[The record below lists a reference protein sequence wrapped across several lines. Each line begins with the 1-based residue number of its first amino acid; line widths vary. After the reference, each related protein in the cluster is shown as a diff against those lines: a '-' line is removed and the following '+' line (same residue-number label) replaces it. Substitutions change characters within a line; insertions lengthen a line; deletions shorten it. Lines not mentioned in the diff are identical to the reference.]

1 MKPIGKHIIIKTID
15 EEIVSK
21 SGLILSADDTSKLR
35 YRKGEVFAVGTGVDI
50 IDNGDII
57 YYNASGT
64 NTAVGTIQSINS
76 DTSITLTSNATVTLG
91 GTGTFLYVIRSGFA
105 EGDRLKGNY
114 MTA

>member
-21 SGLILSADDTSKLR
+21 KGLILSADDTSKLR

-57 YYNASGT
+57 YYNKISGYT
-64 NTAVGTIQSINS
+64 MLIE
-76 DTSITLTSNATVTLG
+76 DEPYTVILEKDVVVV
-91 GTGTFLYVIRSGFA
+91 L
-105 EGDRLKGNY
+105 
-114 MTA
+114 